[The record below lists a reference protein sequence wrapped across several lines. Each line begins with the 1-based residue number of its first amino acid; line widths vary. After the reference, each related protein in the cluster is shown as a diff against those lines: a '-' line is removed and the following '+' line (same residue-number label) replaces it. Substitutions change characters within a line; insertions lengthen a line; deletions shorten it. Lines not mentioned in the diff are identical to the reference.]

1 MDVFES
7 KGQMEDADLA
17 AVARVRSGDSDGFR
31 TLVERHSRGV
41 FRIAYRITGNE
52 ADAEDVVQE
61 AFLRAYRQLDR
72 YELRSSFGTWVSRIA
87 ANYALDLVRSKRRN
101 VERQPL
107 ADEQGESLFDRIRSG
122 EPDQERLLLS
132 AEVRKRFDQTMAAL
146 SHQERTAFEMRHF
159 DGMSI
164 EQIGS
169 VLNLGDS
176 AAKNSIFRAVRKLRA
191 ALEPLLV
198 KAELEQI

>member
-1 MDVFES
+1 
-7 KGQMEDADLA
+7 
-17 AVARVRSGDSDGFR
+17 
-31 TLVERHSRGV
+31 
-41 FRIAYRITGNE
+41 
-52 ADAEDVVQE
+52 
-61 AFLRAYRQLDR
+61 LRAYRQLDR

>member
-1 MDVFES
+1 
-7 KGQMEDADLA
+7 MEDADLA
-17 AVARVRSGDSDGFR
+17 AVARVRAGDSDGFR

-41 FRIAYRITGNE
+41 FRLAYRITGNE

-61 AFLRAYRQLDR
+61 AFMRAYRQLDR

-87 ANYALDLVRSKRRN
+87 ANYALDIVRSKRRT
-101 VERQPL
+101 VERQP
-107 ADEQGESLFDRIRSG
+107 AIDESGESLFDRVRSN
-122 EPDQERLLLS
+122 EPGQERLLLS
-132 AEVRKRFDQTMAAL
+132 AEVKQRFDDTMAAL
-146 SHQERTAFEMRHF
+146 SQQERTAFELRHF

-169 VLNLGDS
+169 VLNVGDS
-176 AAKNSIFRAVRKLRA
+176 AAKNSVFRAVRKLRA

-198 KAELEQI
+198 RTELEQI

>member
-1 MDVFES
+1 
-7 KGQMEDADLA
+7 MEDADLA